1 MEKFG
6 DIEIKVIGFKG
17 NIKLSPDSYDI
28 NEIAMILQN
37 VEDLLYP
44 TNKND
49 RPIITY
55 NIEEGSVRHIFKT
68 SIQAIIGFSAILTQI
83 ENSNSVDFLELKT
96 AQAVENIQKLAYQK
110 NFEFEIKTS
119 VQKDEKIELKI
130 TPQTQFLR
138 TENIWVDAELYF
150 YGTLT
155 NAGGKNK
162 ANIHI
167 DTDQYGS
174 LTIDTPR
181 EFLEVQE
188 ENVLY
193 KEYGVRALGKQNIE
207 TGEIDKK
214 TLSLLELIDFSPK
227 YDDNYLNALII
238 KAKSNWKNI
247 DADEWLSNLRGSY
260 DA

>member
-6 DIEIKVIGFKG
+6 DIEIRVIGYKG

-28 NEIAMILQN
+28 NEISMILQN

-44 TNKND
+44 TSKKG

-68 SIQAIIGFSAILTQI
+68 SIQAIIGFSAVLTQI
-83 ENSNSVDFLELKT
+83 ENSRSVDFLELKT
-96 AQAVENIQKLAYQK
+96 AQAIENIQELSYQK
-110 NFEFEIKTS
+110 NFEFEIRTS
-119 VQKDEKIELKI
+119 VQENENIQLRI
-130 TPQTQFLR
+130 SPQTRFIR
-138 TENIWVDAELYF
+138 TENIWIDAELYF

-155 NAGGKNK
+155 NAGGKSR

-167 DTDQYGS
+167 DTDEHGS
-174 LTIDTPR
+174 LTIDTPK
-181 EFLEVQE
+181 EFLESQQE
-188 ENVLY
+188 NLLY
-193 KEYGVRALGKQNIE
+193 KAYGVRAIGKQNIE

-227 YDDNYLNALII
+227 YDDNYLNSLIN
-238 KAKSNWKNI
+238 KARHNWKNI
-247 DADEWLSNLRGSY
+247 NADDWLSNLRGSY